1 MVYPQTEIFDPNS
14 VEWELYN
21 QLPDN
26 WMQSECLVQHG
37 DDIYSFRGD
46 EIMKLDTLDWTV
58 EDLGT
63 LPDFLDISVDGSCNM
78 VRVDGRVGE
87 EKKILLCFSHCIS
100 LFADLFERTDTSHF
114 DNRALASISIPL

>member
-1 MVYPQTEIFDPNS
+1 M
-14 VEWELYN
+14 EWELYN

-26 WMQSECLVQHG
+26 WMQSECLVQLG

-46 EIMKLDTLDWTV
+46 EIMRLDTLDWTV
-58 EDLGT
+58 EDLGP

-87 EKKILLCFSHCIS
+87 ENKILLCFSHCIS

-114 DNRALASISIPL
+114 DNRALVSISLSL